1 MSSEPS
7 IFNYYWKLEKK
18 PSFDEKISTYHWKL
32 EKSQTKILFLQSTI
46 LSAYLTTVECTP
58 TVVIGNTT
66 FIGSQRT
73 EDIDF
78 FGGIPF
84 AEPPTGN
91 LRLMP
96 PVPRLF
102 NTADRSD
109 TSSKLLNATNF
120 GPSCIQTLL
129 PVDEI
134 SEDCLTVNIFRP
146 SSTVFKHS
154 TTLLP
159 VMIWF
164 YGGGYI
170 IGRSSRYDGTP
181 LVTRSITRGAPT
193 IVVSANSRMGPLGF
207 PRGEDVTRKFEE
219 GSPILNLGLEDNVA
233 AIEWVKQHIEAF
245 GGDPDKITVFGESAG
260 AVSLEILILND
271 RIRGLAKGVIMESTG
286 GIPFVSPSNPQAND
300 VWNNFIA
307 AVPSCRN
314 KPENTV
320 DCLRTVTTPD
330 IIQAYNT
337 AGLLFNTSGADWFPV
352 IGGDLLPNFP
362 STFRPQRGVV
372 DAILIGSNLDEG
384 TLTAPQTINSSQ
396 PIKELILSS
405 PLSPPNASPAERE
418 VQLEKLEA
426 VVKQVLDLYPNDPSL
441 GAPFGTGN
449 DTFGLDP
456 EYKRYA
462 SVATDFTHLAHRRY
476 LVNEQLLKARIP
488 TFTYLFADPDAVPV
502 PDFVNGI
509 PAPGSLGVTHSSEI
523 FYVFGDLE
531 VMTPT
536 ARKLSSTMMDY
547 WISFANS
554 LSPND
559 LAGNTRPF
567 WPEYSSSNP
576 LLLRLD
582 GRGTTTIRDDFH
594 EKQTAIFN
602 KDPAI
607 FTH

>member
-1 MSSEPS
+1 
-7 IFNYYWKLEKK
+7 
-18 PSFDEKISTYHWKL
+18 
-32 EKSQTKILFLQSTI
+32 
-46 LSAYLTTVECTP
+46 
-58 TVVIGNTT
+58 
-66 FIGSQRT
+66 
-73 EDIDF
+73 
-78 FGGIPF
+78 
-84 AEPPTGN
+84 
-91 LRLMP
+91 MP

-102 NTADRSD
+102 NTADGSNTGSESFD
-109 TSSKLLNATNF
+109 ATNF
-120 GPSCIQTLL
+120 GPSCIQTQL

-134 SEDCLTVNIFRP
+134 SEDCLTVNIFKP
-146 SSTVFKHS
+146 SNTVVGNSTN
-154 TTLLP
+154 LLP

-164 YGGGYI
+164 YGGGFI
-170 IGRSSRYDGTP
+170 IGRSSRYDATP
-181 LVTRSITRGAPT
+181 LVTRSITRGTPT
-193 IVVSANSRMGPLGF
+193 IVVSVNYRMGPLGF

-219 GSPILNLGLEDNVA
+219 GSPILNLGLEDNIA

-245 GGDPDKITVFGESAG
+245 GGDPDKITAFGESAG

-286 GIPFVSPSNPQAND
+286 SLPMVSPSNPQAND
-300 VWNNFIA
+300 IWNNFIA
-307 AVPSCRN
+307 AVPSCRD
-314 KPENTV
+314 KPESTV
-320 DCLRTVTTPD
+320 DCLRTVTTSD

-337 AGLLFNTSGADWFPV
+337 AGLFFNTSGQDWLPV
-352 IGGDLLPNFP
+352 IAGDLLPNFP
-362 STFRPQRGVV
+362 STLKPKQGAV
-372 DAILIGSNLDEG
+372 DAVLIGSNLDEG
-384 TLTAPQTINSSQ
+384 TLLAPQTINSSQ

-405 PLSPPNASPAERE
+405 PPSPPNASPAERE

-426 VVKQVLDLYPNDPSL
+426 VANQVLEFYPNDPSL

-462 SVATDFTHLAHRRY
+462 AVATDFILLGPRRY
-476 LVNEQLLKARIP
+476 LVNEQLLKASIP
-488 TFTYLFADPDAVPV
+488 TFSYLFADQDAVPV
-502 PDFVNGI
+502 PDFVN
-509 PAPGSLGVTHSSEI
+509 VTHSSEI

-559 LAGNTRPF
+559 LSGNARPF

-582 GRGTTTIRDDFH
+582 GQGTTTIRDDFR
-594 EKQTAIFN
+594 ENQTAIFN
-602 KDPAI
+602 RDPAI